1 MAGTKIHVVGCLQ
14 DLFSWNSDRS
24 LAFMTTISV
33 RTDTKLITDSTF
45 MNIDLLLSITVT
57 PVTSQMTQTCCRDN
71 NTSASCRPANKLRC
85 VHTLHGLSM
94 TLAMPIRAA
103 GHTTAASRPCQS
115 HIHTLHGLSMT
126 LAMPIR
132 AAGHTTADLVN
143 HTYTHSMDCQW
154 HSPCQSEQP
163 ATPRQPADLI
173 NHTYTDTQQHD
184 RVFLCYLLTCQQQ
197 DDWQTVICYD
207 KVTRCSA
214 ELTVLYRS
222 HTDNCNRC
230 DS

>member
-85 VHTLHGLSM
+85 V
-94 TLAMPIRAA
+94 
-103 GHTTAASRPCQS
+103 
-115 HIHTLHGLSMT
+115 HTLHGLSMT